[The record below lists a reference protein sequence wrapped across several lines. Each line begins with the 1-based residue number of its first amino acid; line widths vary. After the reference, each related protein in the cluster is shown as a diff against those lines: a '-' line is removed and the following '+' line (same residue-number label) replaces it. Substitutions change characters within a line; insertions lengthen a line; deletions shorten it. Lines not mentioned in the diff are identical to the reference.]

1 MSKVITIDGPSAS
14 GKGSLSLA
22 IAKAL
27 KFNILDSGLL
37 YRAYAYYFDK
47 DIESRLIPSEIEKT
61 NFDSTRSGIFVYEHG
76 KDITNILRSERIAK
90 LASQLSSERE
100 TREKLIDIQRN
111 FNDGDGLIADGR
123 DMGTVVFPDA
133 DLKIFLKAS
142 PEIRA
147 KRRFLELQNRGQ
159 EVNMHDLI
167 VDIKNRDIKD
177 ETRSLSPLVPA
188 KDSIII
194 DSSNMSLKE
203 VLSFTKK
210 LIKEELNIWHK
221 HLQHCLMRV

>member
-159 EVNMHDLI
+159 EVNMRDLI
-167 VDIKNRDIKD
+167 DDIKQRDLAD
-177 ETRSLSPLVPA
+177 QSRELSPLLPA
-188 KDSIII
+188 ADATVI
-194 DSSNMSLKE
+194 DTSEMSLEE
-203 VLSFTKK
+203 VFSFTKK
-210 LIKEELNIWHK
+210 LIKGN
-221 HLQHCLMRV
+221 